1 MAMHGARR
9 TVVFTLYAILTDRD
23 RWVLELQKRGD
34 LLGPSLTH
42 KYPLVI

>member
-23 RWVLELQKRGD
+23 RMLELQKRGD
-34 LLGPSLTH
+34 LL
-42 KYPLVI
+42 